1 VTVDDCTGPGGWPPQ
16 STRIPSA
23 ERHVHPAVRRSLG
36 SLGLV
41 ARVSTAKASGTH
53 DFNRVEARGDGYV
66 LVCTCGWRTG
76 VVRTAEAV
84 GRQWDDHRAEA
95 TS

>member
-1 VTVDDCTGPGGWPPQ
+1 VK
-16 STRIPSA
+16 
-23 ERHVHPAVRRSLG
+23 RSLG

-41 ARVSTAKASGTH
+41 ARVSIAKVVCGGH
-53 DFNRVEARGDGYV
+53 EFNRVEAREDGYV
-66 LVCTCGWRTG
+66 LVCACGWRTS

-95 TS
+95 AS

>member
-1 VTVDDCTGPGGWPPQ
+1 MTGTTVPAPVPRPPQ
-16 STRIPSA
+16 TPVSPAQSDTFT
-23 ERHVHPAVRRSLG
+23 PAVKRSLG
-36 SLGLV
+36 TLGLV
-41 ARVSTAKASGTH
+41 ARVSIAKVSGTH

-66 LVCTCGWRTG
+66 LVCTCGWRTS